1 VLAIWRVVLQPVGKH
16 PRTVHLPEPEEA
28 VMSRSVT
35 MTIAEGSLSGK
46 GFTLED
52 RGRYVIGRADDCDI
66 QLSGGP
72 YLLGVSRHHCVL
84 ALEPGSLRVRDLG
97 SRNGTFVNG
106 ENIGQRLGPDP
117 GDDNL
122 DDFMDFELSDG
133 DELSIGCFTF
143 QVHVQEGSA
152 VHDAFVNYPV
162 KLH

>member
-1 VLAIWRVVLQPVGKH
+1 MNRRITL
-16 PRTVHLPEPEEA
+16 
-28 VMSRSVT
+28 
-35 MTIAEGSLSGK
+35 TIVEGSLSGK

-52 RGRYVIGRADDCDI
+52 RGRYVLGRADDCDI

-117 GDDNL
+117 SGEDSL
-122 DDFMDFELSDG
+122 DDFLDFELSDG
-133 DELSIGCFTF
+133 DQLRIGCFTF
-143 QVHVQEGSA
+143 QVRVQEGSA
-152 VHDAFVNYPV
+152 VHEALVDFPVN
-162 KLH
+162 LN